1 MTSPADASRLEL
13 PPPADRP
20 LQVGDRIPR
29 FALPDADGR
38 VVASDE
44 LLGKGPVVIYFYPK
58 DDTPGC
64 TAEAC
69 SFRDEYEVFKDAGAE
84 VVGLSGDDA
93 TAHAAFRDK
102 HRLPFVLLSDK
113 ANAVRKAFGV
123 KSTLGLLPGRS
134 TYVVDAQGLIRHKF
148 DSQLFARKH
157 VSEALEAVKRI
168 ASGG

>member
-1 MTSPADASRLEL
+1 MSMSTDARPVL
-13 PPPADRP
+13 PPPAERP
-20 LQVGDRIPR
+20 LGVGDRIPR
-29 FALPDADGR
+29 FSLPDADGR
-38 VVASDE
+38 LVASDD

-84 VVGLSGDDA
+84 VVGLSGDGRE
-93 TAHAAFRDK
+93 AHAAFRAK
-102 HRLPFVLLSDK
+102 HRLPFLLLSDE

-123 KSTLGLLPGRS
+123 KATLGLLPGRT
-134 TYVVDAQGLIRHKF
+134 TYVVDPQGVIRHKF

-157 VSEALEAVKRI
+157 VSEALEAVRRL
-168 ASGG
+168 AAGR